1 METLVETS
9 VWRVECNSVDKK
21 ALEAASKEI
30 LALGFDDVAATSADE
45 EGMVIFVRRCITASD
60 EVDYAT
66 IEEPL
71 LQLRSCI
78 IDQFWVDELLDAEVR
93 HDIIGLDIER
103 MQVVTKQYHFDV
115 TDEEVDAITSL

>member
-9 VWRVECNSVDKK
+9 VWRIECVNVDKK
-21 ALEAASKEI
+21 ALEAVSKEI

-45 EGMVIFVRRCITASD
+45 EGMAIFVRRCITASD
-60 EVDYAT
+60 EVDYAA
-66 IEEPL
+66 IEDPL
-71 LQLRSCI
+71 LKLRECI
-78 IDQFWVDELLDAEVR
+78 LNQDWVEDLLDAEVR

-115 TDEEVDAITSL
+115 TDEAVDAITSL